1 MKVKLLKDTRPFGRT
16 GEIVEV
22 SPEGREYLVSMGF
35 AIPAVDAREQV
46 EIPEKLIVPTVVKA
60 APAKP
65 AAKKPAAKKER
76 GK

>member
-22 SPEGREYLVSMGF
+22 SPDGFDLLSLGF

-46 EIPEKLIVPTVVKA
+46 EIPEKLIVPTAVKA
-60 APAKP
+60 APVK
-65 AAKKPAAKKER
+65 AAKAAPKKKES
-76 GK
+76 K

>member
-22 SPEGREYLVSMGF
+22 SPESREFLVSLGF

-46 EIPEKLIVPTVVKA
+46 EIPEKLIIPTAVKA
-60 APAKP
+60 APVKS
-65 AAKKPAAKKER
+65 AAKKLAAKKER

>member
-22 SPEGREYLVSMGF
+22 SPEGREYLVNLGF

-60 APAKP
+60 APVK
-65 AAKKPAAKKER
+65 AAKAAPKKKES
-76 GK
+76 K